1 MKLKQCILALVA
13 VLSSFAL
20 TTYALVAVESDD
32 NVAKIG
38 SVAYSTFGEA
48 MTAANGMTGD
58 VTVEIYGPVEFV
70 DGMELNGN
78 YTSIKFVGK
87 DSDAQMTIKQ
97 TAGGDYLTAHGKT
110 VTFVDLSLAKANPAW
125 SGNSG
130 HMGNYFSVQGG
141 EVTYEGCTFP
151 NGACTNGGTA
161 LYSGCTFQNASE
173 YGLWVYDD
181 ALVTVDGGTIDSK
194 KGIKV
199 YSEDENTVTST
210 LTVKNATFTAN
221 VISKPA
227 VAVGYAASVTLI
239 GNTYNNT
246 TAHIELDSGSDA
258 NCEGVTLVAQDAEG
272 NDIASTLKVTDRN
285 KSQAACGVLVD
296 GKIYTSA
303 TTAAE
308 AATAGSN
315 VTLLYESSET
325 VEFAEGVTLDKN
337 GFTANGVT
345 VTVVVPVS
353 VTTFAELKAAV
364 EAGKSV
370 ILANDITTTAA
381 IVTAGVTSEIDL
393 NGKTLTIGAGDNK
406 FNNASNVTIKNGTI
420 DITGLTVNGNA
431 AFCLDEY
438 ETTLVTTVTLNDV
451 NVVGNGYSSAYGI
464 FYIGKSSVLN
474 VNGGEWNLANDA
486 HTAGGVFKADASSAT
501 LNIDGL
507 KLTAHNVRR
516 GVTYAATTIANSTIA
531 FSGDADG
538 VDAEMEHGFNRSP
551 LAITNSTI
559 TMTDMVGRGITAENG
574 AVTISENST
583 VTMTNCQEATIDVRN
598 GQTVT
603 VDNTSTVTVD
613 AEPTISSGN
622 INGTVTV
629 TTAGVAKIGE
639 VEYKTFEAALAAA
652 QPGETIML
660 LKDVTCSEVPVY
672 AGAGVVNV
680 DVNGHVFVSASKERV
695 RNVASADGAVASNN
709 IKFVSGFGWE
719 MYVYANSSVEG
730 ENFRVFPTLDEAI
743 AYEPAALRP
752 ARIYPY
758 EDVTQDKDVVLRK
771 YSQGTSSTICVDP
784 EYNITWD
791 LNGYTVLQESPTGN
805 PLEACFRGTF
815 VLEDNSDAKTG
826 QWIAG
831 ACGVT
836 DPNNSWYGNGG
847 PAFYVLG
854 AGNVTLKGGTI
865 SIARNTNTAT
875 NGNEIVNNAGLV
887 RVDGGNLTLDGATL
901 QIDDTYGVMAWG
913 GNVTVNSGK
922 FVMGTNGYY
931 SVFAMKHYADASVSV
946 NTYIDGAL
954 LIHSTASATVSEN
967 AQGVKYSADGTN
979 YVAPTLPEGYT
990 ALQNLDGL
998 HVIGVAPSATV
1009 TNLGERVVAA
1019 GDYSVYPNGETTEDL
1034 NLPFV
1039 MQFTANHTKEQAAST
1054 PFGKWYGDFVVSFDG
1069 FENGGFTADGC
1080 YLAGNY
1086 GSFGWIKVPVDG
1098 MEIKNGDRFPI
1109 MLSLVNGAQ
1118 TYEGICDYVKEFL
1131 CALYLTPEI
1140 VNANPNLKVTLELDV
1155 VENSDDAYEALQNGT
1170 NIYQVVSY
1178 DYTASDFAAPVAK
1191 IGEVEYKTLQ
1201 VAIDAA
1207 QAGETITVLRDITL
1221 TEGVTVAADD
1231 EITLNLNGM
1240 TISQEKECTA
1250 SYQMIQNNGSLTI
1263 TGDGKISFKDTS
1275 AGDSSFGWGS
1285 YTINNRGTLVV
1296 ENGTIEHLGEQAF
1309 ATHMICAIQQGAGS
1323 TTINGGLI
1331 STPNYRSV
1339 RINAGSLTINGG
1351 ELDGQVWLQPNQG
1364 DATLAVT
1371 GGTFAPNGRDASSIF
1386 MTNTG
1391 ENNTVSGASISGGT
1405 FTTKIGCSDA
1415 SKLAGTIS
1423 GGSFSE
1429 AAVSGTNTDLLV
1441 AGYEFETEAD
1451 ANGYYGIEWTGNVDE
1466 LVIVDGELTEFVNEQ
1481 EMTIGKLTY
1490 KRTLSSESYNALY
1503 VPFEIPVDSLSD
1515 NYDVFYIYDV
1525 RSYDND
1531 EDGTPDDWDME
1542 VFKFNKGTLKANYP
1556 YFIRS
1561 KSTAALDM
1569 VLTLEDATL
1578 CKSEEKSVVCS
1589 SVFMTYEVKGLYHKV
1604 ESGELYGHYGISNKG
1619 RWIPIR
1625 NAVLSPFRFHLKMTN
1640 NDGSS
1645 VNVSEEAL
1653 SSMRIRVI
1661 GEGSTTDIGH
1671 LKQESNRPAEIY
1683 DMQGRRVQ
1691 TPAKGFYIVNGK
1703 KVYIK

>member
-221 VISKPA
+221 VTSKPA

-239 GNTYNNT
+239 GNTYSNT

-345 VTVVVPVS
+345 VTVVAPVS
-353 VTTFAELKAAV
+353 VTTFDELKAAV

-406 FNNASNVTIKNGTI
+406 FNDASNVTIKNGTI

-474 VNGGEWNLANDA
+474 VNGGEWNLANDTFA
-486 HTAGGVFKADASSAT
+486 AGGVFKADASSAK

-639 VEYKTFEAALAAA
+639 VEYKTLQAAIDAA
-652 QPGETIML
+652 QNGETITL
-660 LKDVTCSEVPVY
+660 VADVELSSSVEVSGKAVTLDLGEYTILDKSTAVLTPESNIWGLIEVKNNADITICGNGTIKCNY
-672 AGAGVVNV
+672 ANVAGGWTGMAYAVNV
-680 DVNGHVFVSASKERV
+680 DATSK
-695 RNVASADGAVASNN
+695 
-709 IKFVSGFGWE
+709 
-719 MYVYANSSVEG
+719 
-730 ENFRVFPTLDEAI
+730 L
-743 AYEPAALRP
+743 
-752 ARIYPY
+752 
-758 EDVTQDKDVVLRK
+758 
-771 YSQGTSSTICVDP
+771 
-784 EYNITWD
+784 
-791 LNGYTVLQESPTGN
+791 
-805 PLEACFRGTF
+805 
-815 VLEDNSDAKTG
+815 
-826 QWIAG
+826 
-831 ACGVT
+831 
-836 DPNNSWYGNGG
+836 
-847 PAFYVLG
+847 
-854 AGNVTLKGGTI
+854 
-865 SIARNTNTAT
+865 
-875 NGNEIVNNAGLV
+875 
-887 RVDGGNLTLDGATL
+887 
-901 QIDDTYGVMAWG
+901 
-913 GNVTVNSGK
+913 TVNSGNFINGNGGIQARGEVVVNGGT
-922 FVMGTNGYY
+922 FVSHNGGTCIMAVDSDAKVTINGGSFKDAVETSDAYTGSGAVWGGFGATIEINGGTY
-931 SVFAMKHYADASVSV
+931 DFAADPENGNVVWTLFPAQ
-946 NTYIDGAL
+946 NAIAGNG
-954 LIHSTASATVSEN
+954 EN
-967 AQGVKYSADGTN
+967 ANMIVKGGTFVNFNPATDVVVDYSQSAGFTMGGVVADGYAALPDLNGN
-979 YVAPTLPEGYT
+979 YVA
-990 ALQNLDGL
+990 
-998 HVIGVAPSATV
+998 GVAPSATV

-1080 YLAGNY
+1080 YLVGNY

-1155 VENSDDAYEALQNGT
+1155 VENSDEAYDALKNGT
-1170 NIYQVVSY
+1170 NIYQVASY

-1201 VAIDAA
+1201 AAIDAA
-1207 QAGETITVLRDITL
+1207 QVGETITVLRNITL

>member
-20 TTYALVAVESDD
+20 TGYALVTSGTLV
-32 NVAKIG
+32 
-38 SVAYSTFGEA
+38 TTEA
-48 MTAANGMTGD
+48 ELAEALTTGGD
-58 VTVEIYGPVEFV
+58 VTLNADIAVSTMIPIPAGVTAKL
-70 DGMELNGN
+70 DLNGHAI
-78 YTSIKFVGK
+78 TSGYQSGSDSKHIYPLDVYGNLTIEDSQENGSITGRGIYVQDGSRLTIEGGAVYGIDANGGSALFQYGGDIVINGGHVEQKATGTTNFAINAKAGTVTINGGWVGGNHGAVATFGAVVVLEGGKFVCTG
-87 DSDAQMTIKQ
+87 
-97 TAGGDYLTAHGKT
+97 TAGMTDNVLYSTSNGTLT
-110 VTFVDLSLAKANPAW
+110 V
-125 SGNSG
+125 
-130 HMGNYFSVQGG
+130 
-141 EVTYEGCTFP
+141 
-151 NGACTNGGTA
+151 NGGTFVA
-161 LYSGCTFQNASE
+161 DNDGPSGGCC
-173 YGLWVYDD
+173 VYDENGKTIINAGD
-181 ALVTVDGGTIDSK
+181 FSNSSGGDVWGTTGTTINGGTFENLTETTHVTVGSTITNAGK
-194 KGIKV
+194 T
-199 YSEDENTVTST
+199 YTMTDEG
-210 LTVKNATFTAN
+210 LQEAT
-221 VISKPA
+221 I
-227 VAVGYAASVTLI
+227 
-239 GNTYNNT
+239 
-246 TAHIELDSGSDA
+246 
-258 NCEGVTLVAQDAEG
+258 
-272 NDIASTLKVTDRN
+272 
-285 KSQAACGVLVD
+285 
-296 GKIYTSA
+296 
-303 TTAAE
+303 
-308 AATAGSN
+308 
-315 VTLLYESSET
+315 
-325 VEFAEGVTLDKN
+325 
-337 GFTANGVT
+337 
-345 VTVVVPVS
+345 VS

-406 FNNASNVTIKNGTI
+406 FNDASNVTIKNGTI

-451 NVVGNGYSSAYGI
+451 DVVGNGYSSAYGI

-474 VNGGEWNLANDA
+474 VNGGEWNLANDTFA
-486 HTAGGVFKADASSAT
+486 AGGVFKADASSAT

-559 TMTDMVGRGITAENG
+559 TMTDMVGRGITAQEG

-652 QPGETIML
+652 QPSETIML

-695 RNVASADGAVASNN
+695 RNVASADGAVALNN

-719 MYVYANSSVEG
+719 MYVYPNSSIEG

-758 EDVTQDKDVVLRK
+758 ENVTQDKDVVLRK

-875 NGNEIVNNAGLV
+875 NGNEIVNNGGLV

-901 QIDDTYGVMAWG
+901 QVDDTYGVMAWG

-922 FVMGTNGYY
+922 LVMGTNGYY

-990 ALQNLDGL
+990 ALQNLDGFY
-998 HVIGVAPSATV
+998 VIGVAPSATV

-1019 GDYSVYPNGETTEDL
+1019 GDYSVYPNGDTTEDL

-1170 NIYQVVSY
+1170 NIYQVASY

-1201 VAIDAA
+1201 AAIDAA

-1351 ELDGQVWLQPNQG
+1351 EFDGQVWLQPNQG

-1556 YFIRS
+1556 YFIRP

-1604 ESGELYGHYGISNKG
+1604 ESGDLYGHYGISNKG
-1619 RWIPIR
+1619 RWIPIQ

-1661 GEGSTTDIGH
+1661 GEGSTTDIEH

>member
-20 TTYALVAVESDD
+20 TGYALVTSGTLV
-32 NVAKIG
+32 
-38 SVAYSTFGEA
+38 TTEA
-48 MTAANGMTGD
+48 ELAEALTTGGD
-58 VTVEIYGPVEFV
+58 VTLNADIAVSTMIPIPAGVTAKL
-70 DGMELNGN
+70 DLNGHAI
-78 YTSIKFVGK
+78 TSGYQSGSDSKHIYPLDVYGNLTIEDSQENGSITGRGIYVQDGSRLTIEGGAVYGIDANGGSALFQYGGDIVINGGHVEQKATGTTNFAINAKAGTVTINGGWVGGNHGAVATFGAVVVLEGGKFVCTG
-87 DSDAQMTIKQ
+87 
-97 TAGGDYLTAHGKT
+97 TAGMTDNVLYSTSNGTLT
-110 VTFVDLSLAKANPAW
+110 V
-125 SGNSG
+125 
-130 HMGNYFSVQGG
+130 
-141 EVTYEGCTFP
+141 
-151 NGACTNGGTA
+151 NGGTFVA
-161 LYSGCTFQNASE
+161 DNDGPSGGCC
-173 YGLWVYDD
+173 VYDENGKTIINAGD
-181 ALVTVDGGTIDSK
+181 FSNSSGGDVWGTTGTTINGGTFENLTETTHVTVGSTITNAGK
-194 KGIKV
+194 T
-199 YSEDENTVTST
+199 YTMTDEG
-210 LTVKNATFTAN
+210 LQEAT
-221 VISKPA
+221 I
-227 VAVGYAASVTLI
+227 
-239 GNTYNNT
+239 
-246 TAHIELDSGSDA
+246 
-258 NCEGVTLVAQDAEG
+258 
-272 NDIASTLKVTDRN
+272 
-285 KSQAACGVLVD
+285 
-296 GKIYTSA
+296 
-303 TTAAE
+303 
-308 AATAGSN
+308 
-315 VTLLYESSET
+315 
-325 VEFAEGVTLDKN
+325 
-337 GFTANGVT
+337 
-345 VTVVVPVS
+345 VS

-370 ILANDITTTAA
+370 ILANDIITTAA

-406 FNNASNVTIKNGTI
+406 FNDASNVTIKNGTI

-451 NVVGNGYSSAYGI
+451 DVVGNGYSSAYGI

-474 VNGGEWNLANDA
+474 VNGGEWNLANDTFA
-486 HTAGGVFKADASSAT
+486 AGGVFKADASSAT

-559 TMTDMVGRGITAENG
+559 TMTDMVGRGITAQEG

-639 VEYKTFEAALAAA
+639 VEYKT
-652 QPGETIML
+652 
-660 LKDVTCSEVPVY
+660 
-672 AGAGVVNV
+672 
-680 DVNGHVFVSASKERV
+680 
-695 RNVASADGAVASNN
+695 
-709 IKFVSGFGWE
+709 
-719 MYVYANSSVEG
+719 
-730 ENFRVFPTLDEAI
+730 
-743 AYEPAALRP
+743 
-752 ARIYPY
+752 
-758 EDVTQDKDVVLRK
+758 
-771 YSQGTSSTICVDP
+771 
-784 EYNITWD
+784 
-791 LNGYTVLQESPTGN
+791 LQ
-805 PLEACFRGTF
+805 A
-815 VLEDNSDAKTG
+815 
-826 QWIAG
+826 
-831 ACGVT
+831 
-836 DPNNSWYGNGG
+836 
-847 PAFYVLG
+847 
-854 AGNVTLKGGTI
+854 
-865 SIARNTNTAT
+865 
-875 NGNEIVNNAGLV
+875 
-887 RVDGGNLTLDGATL
+887 
-901 QIDDTYGVMAWG
+901 
-913 GNVTVNSGK
+913 
-922 FVMGTNGYY
+922 
-931 SVFAMKHYADASVSV
+931 
-946 NTYIDGAL
+946 
-954 LIHSTASATVSEN
+954 
-967 AQGVKYSADGTN
+967 
-979 YVAPTLPEGYT
+979 
-990 ALQNLDGL
+990 
-998 HVIGVAPSATV
+998 
-1009 TNLGERVVAA
+1009 
-1019 GDYSVYPNGETTEDL
+1019 
-1034 NLPFV
+1034 
-1039 MQFTANHTKEQAAST
+1039 
-1054 PFGKWYGDFVVSFDG
+1054 
-1069 FENGGFTADGC
+1069 
-1080 YLAGNY
+1080 
-1086 GSFGWIKVPVDG
+1086 
-1098 MEIKNGDRFPI
+1098 
-1109 MLSLVNGAQ
+1109 
-1118 TYEGICDYVKEFL
+1118 
-1131 CALYLTPEI
+1131 
-1140 VNANPNLKVTLELDV
+1140 
-1155 VENSDDAYEALQNGT
+1155 
-1170 NIYQVVSY
+1170 
-1178 DYTASDFAAPVAK
+1178 
-1191 IGEVEYKTLQ
+1191 
-1201 VAIDAA
+1201 AIDAA

-1351 ELDGQVWLQPNQG
+1351 EFDGQVWLQPNQG

-1556 YFIRS
+1556 YFIRP

-1604 ESGELYGHYGISNKG
+1604 ESGDLYGHYGISNKG

-1661 GEGSTTDIGH
+1661 GEGSTTDIEH

>member
-20 TTYALVAVESDD
+20 TGYALVTSGTLV
-32 NVAKIG
+32 
-38 SVAYSTFGEA
+38 TTEA
-48 MTAANGMTGD
+48 ELAEALTTGGD
-58 VTVEIYGPVEFV
+58 VTLNADIAVSTMIPIRAGVTAKL
-70 DGMELNGN
+70 DLNGHAI
-78 YTSIKFVGK
+78 TSGYQSGSDSKHIYPLDVYGNLTIEDSQENGSITGRGIYVQDGSRLTIEGGAVYGIDANGGSALFQYGGDIVINGGHVEQKATGTTNFAINAKAGTVTINGGWVGGNHGAVATFGAVVVLEGGKFVCTG
-87 DSDAQMTIKQ
+87 
-97 TAGGDYLTAHGKT
+97 TAGMTDNVLYSTSNGTLT
-110 VTFVDLSLAKANPAW
+110 V
-125 SGNSG
+125 
-130 HMGNYFSVQGG
+130 
-141 EVTYEGCTFP
+141 
-151 NGACTNGGTA
+151 NGGTFVA
-161 LYSGCTFQNASE
+161 DNDGPSGGCC
-173 YGLWVYDD
+173 VYDENGKTIINAGD
-181 ALVTVDGGTIDSK
+181 FSNSSGGDVWGTTGTTINGGTFENLTETTHVTVGSTITNAGK
-194 KGIKV
+194 T
-199 YSEDENTVTST
+199 YTMTDEG
-210 LTVKNATFTAN
+210 LQEAT
-221 VISKPA
+221 I
-227 VAVGYAASVTLI
+227 
-239 GNTYNNT
+239 
-246 TAHIELDSGSDA
+246 
-258 NCEGVTLVAQDAEG
+258 
-272 NDIASTLKVTDRN
+272 
-285 KSQAACGVLVD
+285 
-296 GKIYTSA
+296 
-303 TTAAE
+303 
-308 AATAGSN
+308 
-315 VTLLYESSET
+315 
-325 VEFAEGVTLDKN
+325 
-337 GFTANGVT
+337 
-345 VTVVVPVS
+345 VS

-406 FNNASNVTIKNGTI
+406 FNDASNVTIKNGTI

-451 NVVGNGYSSAYGI
+451 DVVGNGYSSAYGI

-474 VNGGEWNLANDA
+474 VNGGEWNLANDTFA
-486 HTAGGVFKADASSAT
+486 AGGVFKADASSAT

-559 TMTDMVGRGITAENG
+559 TMTDMVGRGITAQEG

-639 VEYKTFEAALAAA
+639 VEYKT
-652 QPGETIML
+652 
-660 LKDVTCSEVPVY
+660 
-672 AGAGVVNV
+672 
-680 DVNGHVFVSASKERV
+680 
-695 RNVASADGAVASNN
+695 
-709 IKFVSGFGWE
+709 
-719 MYVYANSSVEG
+719 
-730 ENFRVFPTLDEAI
+730 
-743 AYEPAALRP
+743 
-752 ARIYPY
+752 
-758 EDVTQDKDVVLRK
+758 
-771 YSQGTSSTICVDP
+771 
-784 EYNITWD
+784 
-791 LNGYTVLQESPTGN
+791 LQ
-805 PLEACFRGTF
+805 A
-815 VLEDNSDAKTG
+815 
-826 QWIAG
+826 
-831 ACGVT
+831 
-836 DPNNSWYGNGG
+836 
-847 PAFYVLG
+847 
-854 AGNVTLKGGTI
+854 
-865 SIARNTNTAT
+865 
-875 NGNEIVNNAGLV
+875 
-887 RVDGGNLTLDGATL
+887 
-901 QIDDTYGVMAWG
+901 
-913 GNVTVNSGK
+913 
-922 FVMGTNGYY
+922 
-931 SVFAMKHYADASVSV
+931 
-946 NTYIDGAL
+946 
-954 LIHSTASATVSEN
+954 
-967 AQGVKYSADGTN
+967 
-979 YVAPTLPEGYT
+979 
-990 ALQNLDGL
+990 
-998 HVIGVAPSATV
+998 
-1009 TNLGERVVAA
+1009 
-1019 GDYSVYPNGETTEDL
+1019 
-1034 NLPFV
+1034 
-1039 MQFTANHTKEQAAST
+1039 
-1054 PFGKWYGDFVVSFDG
+1054 
-1069 FENGGFTADGC
+1069 
-1080 YLAGNY
+1080 
-1086 GSFGWIKVPVDG
+1086 
-1098 MEIKNGDRFPI
+1098 
-1109 MLSLVNGAQ
+1109 
-1118 TYEGICDYVKEFL
+1118 
-1131 CALYLTPEI
+1131 
-1140 VNANPNLKVTLELDV
+1140 
-1155 VENSDDAYEALQNGT
+1155 
-1170 NIYQVVSY
+1170 
-1178 DYTASDFAAPVAK
+1178 
-1191 IGEVEYKTLQ
+1191 
-1201 VAIDAA
+1201 AIDAA

-1351 ELDGQVWLQPNQG
+1351 EFDGQVWLQPNQG

-1556 YFIRS
+1556 YFIRP

-1604 ESGELYGHYGISNKG
+1604 ESGDLYGHYGISNKG

-1661 GEGSTTDIGH
+1661 GEGSTTDIEH